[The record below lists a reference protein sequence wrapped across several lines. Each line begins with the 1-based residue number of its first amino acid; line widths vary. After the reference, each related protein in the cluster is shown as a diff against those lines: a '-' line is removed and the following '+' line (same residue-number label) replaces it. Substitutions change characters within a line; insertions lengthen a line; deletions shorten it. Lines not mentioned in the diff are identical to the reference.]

1 MTTDS
6 GYLHRFEPTMLNEL
20 KEQQQLLGEL
30 ERALDNHEFC
40 FFLQPKCNSITRA
53 IVGMEALVRWNH
65 PPGAVFP
72 LPSSCRCW
80 SAPAL

>member
-1 MTTDS
+1 
-6 GYLHRFEPTMLNEL
+6 MLNEL

-30 ERALDNHEFC
+30 EHALDNHEFC

-65 PPGAVFP
+65 PTRGVVSPG
-72 LPSSCRCW
+72 CW
-80 SAPAL
+80 STPAL